1 MRNPLRSLRVCAVA
15 LLALA
20 PGAAAAT
27 TTITFSE
34 FGLVNGEVVDTD
46 FASLGLDSITTTNIG
61 GGPNLGIIFDSMTPS
76 FDDGDL
82 EGPPW
87 TVGNLAPSTSLG
99 NILIIQ
105 ENSTGCGD
113 DVCDVP
119 DDEGTRP
126 AGSFDLSFA
135 SAPITS
141 FGFDLID
148 VEGTTAEN
156 GSIVFHDGLA
166 TFTITFDDLEL
177 GGAFAVAGLV
187 FGNNSANRIPEI
199 TAASVGLSQFDRV
212 VINMGGSGGIDN
224 LVIPEP
230 GTGLLVIAGGAL
242 GLALRR
248 RR

>member
-1 MRNPLRSLRVCAVA
+1 MLTWIVAAA
-15 LLALA
+15 LLL
-20 PGAAAAT
+20 PGAAVAT

-34 FGLVNGEVVDTD
+34 FGVVHGEVVDTD
-46 FASLGLDSITTTNIG
+46 FASLGLDSIITTNIG
-61 GGPNLGIIFDSMTPS
+61 GGPDLGVVFDSLLMGTN
-76 FDDGDL
+76 DGDL

-87 TVGNLAPSTSLG
+87 NVGNLAPNTVLG

-105 ENSTGCGD
+105 ENSSGCGD

-119 DDEGTRP
+119 DDEGSRP

-135 SAPITS
+135 TTPITS
-141 FGFDLID
+141 FGFDIVD
-148 VEGTTAEN
+148 VEDTTAEN
-156 GSIVFHDGLA
+156 GSIVFYDGA
-166 TFTITFDDLEL
+166 ASFTISFDELEV
-177 GGAFAVAGLV
+177 GGAFEVAGLV

-199 TAASVGLSQFDRV
+199 TAASLGLSQFDRI

-230 GTGLLVIAGGAL
+230 GTGLLVLMGGAL
-242 GLALRR
+242 GLAVRR

>member
-1 MRNPLRSLRVCAVA
+1 MPLTFAHWVCVVA
-15 LLALA
+15 LLTLA
-20 PGAAAAT
+20 PGVASAT
-27 TTITFSE
+27 TTITFS
-34 FGLVNGEVVDTD
+34 GLANGEIVDVD
-46 FASLGLDSITTTNIG
+46 FAGLGLDSITTTNTG
-61 GGPNLGIIFDSMTPS
+61 GGPDFGIIFDSTVPS

-87 TVGNLAPSTSLG
+87 SVGNLAPATVLG

-113 DVCDVP
+113 DICDIP
-119 DDEGTRP
+119 DDEASRP
-126 AGSFDLSFA
+126 AGDFDLSFA
-135 SAPITS
+135 TTPITS
-141 FGFDLID
+141 FGWDMVD
-148 VEGTTAEN
+148 VENTFDEN
-156 GSIVFHDGLA
+156 GSIVFHDGLS
-166 TFTITFDDLEL
+166 TFTITWDDLEL

-199 TAASVGLSQFDRV
+199 TAASVGLSQFDRI

-230 GTGLLVIAGGAL
+230 GTGLLVLAGGVL
-242 GLALRR
+242 GLIARR